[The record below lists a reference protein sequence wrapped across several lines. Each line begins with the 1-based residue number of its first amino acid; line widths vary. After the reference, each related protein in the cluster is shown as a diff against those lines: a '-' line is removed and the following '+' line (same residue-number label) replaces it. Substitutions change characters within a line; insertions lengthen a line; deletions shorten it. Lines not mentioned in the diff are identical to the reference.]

1 MISDEIKRLFDNF
14 SRYNIMVIGDVMID
28 AYIWGKVERIS
39 PEAPVPIV
47 RATGKENRVGG
58 AANVALNIQALG
70 ANPILCSV
78 IGDNQNGQLFFEL
91 LKKHGLS
98 KQGILLNKNRKTSV
112 KTRIIGNHQQLMRVD
127 EEDTEDLDATWE
139 QRLIEKTIEII
150 QQEKIHAII
159 FQDYNKGV
167 LTKNVIQETLAFA
180 NGKNI
185 PCLVDPKKQNFM
197 NFKGAS
203 LFKPNFKEL
212 SEGMNREIDKKDKET
227 VLLAAKDLQSA
238 IGAKIILLTLSEQG
252 MLILDQGNH
261 YHVPA
266 EIRDIADVSGAG
278 DTVISTASLCLVA
291 GLPSRELAILSN
303 LAGGLVCEK
312 IGVVPI
318 DKEKL
323 MNEAIAKLEKI

>member
-1 MISDEIKRLFDNF
+1 MTSEEIKRLFDNF

-47 RATGKENRVGG
+47 RATSKENRVGG

-70 ANPILCSV
+70 AKPILCSV

-91 LKKHGLS
+91 LEKHGLA
-98 KQGILLNKNRKTSV
+98 KQGILLNKDRKTSV
-112 KTRIIGNHQQLMRVD
+112 KTRVISNHQQLMRVD
-127 EEDTEDLDATWE
+127 EEDTEDLDASWE
-139 QRLIEKTIEII
+139 QKLIGKVKEII
-150 QQEKIHAII
+150 QQEEIHAII

-167 LTKNVIQETLAFA
+167 LTEKIIRETIAYA
-180 NGKNI
+180 NGKHI
-185 PCLVDPKKQNFM
+185 PSLVDPKKQNFM
-197 NFKGAS
+197 NFKGVD

-212 SEGMNREIDKKDKET
+212 SEGMNRKIDKKNKEA
-227 VLLAAKDLQSA
+227 VLLAAKELQSA
-238 IGAKIILLTLSEQG
+238 IAAKTILLTLSEQG
-252 MLILDQGNH
+252 MLILDAGSH
-261 YHVPA
+261 HHVPA
-266 EIRDIADVSGAG
+266 EVRDIADVSGAG

-291 GLPSRELAILSN
+291 GLPPRALAILSN

-312 IGVVPI
+312 IGVVPV

-323 MNEAIAKLEKI
+323 QKEAIEKLGKG